1 MSVEILIL
9 IGAPL
14 GIAVLSFL
22 LGRYAIPAILYALW
36 AAIVMFGGFLMY
48 SASQA
53 TGDHAGF
60 GQGLLFVFVVVP
72 AFVVSLIAGLIGISR
87 ARRAATP

>member
-1 MSVEILIL
+1 MSAQVLILIL
-9 IGAPL
+9 VPL
-14 GIAVLSFL
+14 GMAGLSYA
-22 LGRYAIPAILYALW
+22 LGRYAIRAILYALW
-36 AAIVMFGGFLMY
+36 AAIVMFGGLLMY

-60 GQGLLFVFVVVP
+60 GQGLIFVLVVVP
-72 AFVVSLIAGLIGISR
+72 AFIVSLIAGLIGIAR